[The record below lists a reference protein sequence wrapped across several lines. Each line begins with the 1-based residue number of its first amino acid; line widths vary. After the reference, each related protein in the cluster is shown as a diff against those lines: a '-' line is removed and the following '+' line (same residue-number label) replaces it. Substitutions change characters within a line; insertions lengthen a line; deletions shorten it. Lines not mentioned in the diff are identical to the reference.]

1 MSFSRV
7 WFTTGSANGFG
18 RFLTE
23 HVLSQGEIVVATM
36 RRTSPLDDLKAKY
49 SSDRLLVVKVDVNNS
64 HEIADAFAQVKMA
77 FGRLDVVV
85 NNAGWGVFGE
95 VEAVRGED
103 ARAMFDTNFWG
114 AVNVSREAV
123 KFFRDV
129 NAPGVG
135 GRLLQISSL
144 LGVGGGPGVGF
155 YSATKFALWAALE
168 GVSESLAAELDPAWN
183 IMVTIIEPGGYR
195 TEGLSKVQW
204 ATSHP
209 AYANPDLP
217 ATKMRGFWDK
227 ISPFGDPRKAVR
239 RFYEIASLSDPPLHL
254 PLGKDAIATVRGKI
268 ASLNSDT
275 DKSIYLPEDLELEQ

>member
-1 MSFSRV
+1 MSPRV
-7 WFTTGSANGFG
+7 WFITGSANGFG

-23 HVLSQGEIVVATM
+23 HVLSQGEVVVATA
-36 RRTSPLDDLKAKY
+36 RRTSPLDDLKTKY
-49 SSDRLLVVKVDVNNS
+49 PSDRLMVVKVDVSNS
-64 HEIADAFAQVKMA
+64 REIADAFAQVKAA

-95 VEAVRGED
+95 VEAVREED

-123 KFFRDV
+123 KFFREV

-155 YSATKFALWAALE
+155 YSATKFALE

-183 IMVTIIEPGGYR
+183 IKVTIIEPGGYR
-195 TEGLSKVQW
+195 TDGLSKVQW
-204 ATSHP
+204 ATAHP
-209 AYANPDLP
+209 AYANPELP

-227 ISPFGDPRKAVR
+227 ISPSGDPRKAAKS
-239 RFYEIASLSDPPLHL
+239 FYEIASLPDPPLHL
-254 PLGKDAIATVRGKI
+254 PLGKDAIAKVRGKI
-268 ASLNSDT
+268 ASLSSDT
-275 DKSIYLPEDLELEQ
+275 NKYEYLSQDLELDQ